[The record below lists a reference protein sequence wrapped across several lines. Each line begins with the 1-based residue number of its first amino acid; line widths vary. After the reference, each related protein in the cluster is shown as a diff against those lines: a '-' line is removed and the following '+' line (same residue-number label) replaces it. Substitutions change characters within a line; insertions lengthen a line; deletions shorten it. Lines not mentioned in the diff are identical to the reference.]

1 MIQNQPLCLLLFT
14 AYIGGTQQMKILVF
28 GLFFITIQIIV
39 YRAFSLLSK
48 HDVNINFIQKS
59 DLIPTPF
66 KSLFYQTNNWFTIYC
81 QKSVGVVSL

>member
-1 MIQNQPLCLLLFT
+1 
-14 AYIGGTQQMKILVF
+14 MKILVF